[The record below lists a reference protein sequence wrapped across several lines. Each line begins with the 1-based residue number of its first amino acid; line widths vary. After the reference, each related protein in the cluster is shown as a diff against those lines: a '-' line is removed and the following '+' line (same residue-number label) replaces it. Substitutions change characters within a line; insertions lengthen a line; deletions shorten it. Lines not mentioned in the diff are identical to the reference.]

1 MVNLGRTWSFRPAP
15 VPAPGV
21 ALAFLLLPFALPACA
36 HDPATKGFNAPPGAL
51 SQDPQSRS
59 AGAMDFA
66 REANA
71 PHGRADQVGLATWY
85 GEKFEGKPTANGERF
100 DVRGMTAA
108 HLTLPF
114 GTWVE
119 VRRPDTGRS
128 VRVRI
133 NDRGPHGDKRKIIDL
148 SRAAAEALDIIAAG
162 YVRVELRVVRG
173 P

>member
-1 MVNLGRTWSFRPAP
+1 MIP
-15 VPAPGV
+15 VLPRASRRVPGV
-21 ALAFLLLPFALPACA
+21 SVVRTFAVFTGAAALVGCA
-36 HDPATKGFNAPPGAL
+36 HDPATKGFAAPPGSLA
-51 SQDPQSRS
+51 RES
-59 AGAMDFA
+59 APTSDWDFA
-66 REANA
+66 HGATA
-71 PHGRADQVGLATWY
+71 PSSKPDQVGLATWY
-85 GEKFEGKPTANGERF
+85 GEKFHGKPTANGERF

-119 VRRPDTGRS
+119 VRRPDTGRA

-133 NDRGPHGDKRKIIDL
+133 NDRGPHGDRRKIIDL

-162 YVRVELRVVRG
+162 TVRVELRVVRT